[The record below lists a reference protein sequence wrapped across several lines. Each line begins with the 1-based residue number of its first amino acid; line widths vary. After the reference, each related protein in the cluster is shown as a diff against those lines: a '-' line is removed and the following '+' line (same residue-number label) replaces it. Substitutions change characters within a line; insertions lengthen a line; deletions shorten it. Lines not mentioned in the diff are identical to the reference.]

1 MKKLLF
7 ALILAPIA
15 VLGQYT
21 VKSKMVSGKK
31 EIITTNYI
39 KGYVVD
45 GSGKEYEGEIQL
57 KIVNTDTTEIR
68 YKGPNK
74 EKLKF
79 DRMKILDYGPAKLLV
94 SEVKNDY
101 KNEIQ
106 NFHPGYIVLSNGKK
120 VEGMVASRKRELA
133 ESDGTKMLGPIGVKF
148 ADESEEITEYM
159 GADFEVSYY
168 MQNING
174 EEYHFV
180 NAHGVYVTVENPN
193 GRFSYFRNPKPTH
206 VREGAT
212 NLTRYAVEEVTEE
225 LAEEAAQAT
234 AQKSFESSMNSGE
247 SLSTSVGN
255 ATADAM
261 NVYNGIRG
269 AVNTEDMTITFRE
282 YYIVDNKTGQ
292 SELVY
297 KKNVE
302 EVLNKFLGDCGVT
315 SSEIEEVA
323 RVTELDNVMVFL
335 KENACD

>member
-1 MKKLLF
+1 MKKLLI
-7 ALILAPIA
+7 ALILAPIIA
-15 VLGQYT
+15 FGQYT
-21 VKSKMVSGKK
+21 VKSKMLSGKK

-45 GSGKEYEGEIQL
+45 ESGKQMDGEIQL
-57 KIVNTDTTEIR
+57 KIVNTDTVEIR
-68 YKGPNK
+68 FKSDSGDK
-74 EKLKF
+74 MKF

-101 KNEIQ
+101 HNEIQ
-106 NFHPGYIVLSNGKK
+106 NFHPGYIVLTNGKK

-133 ESDGTKMLGPIGVKF
+133 ESDGSKMLGPIGVKY

-159 GADFEVSYY
+159 GKDFEVSYY
-168 MQNING
+168 MQKING
-174 EEYHFV
+174 VENHFV
-180 NAHGVYVTVENPN
+180 NTHGVYVTVENPN
-193 GRFSYFRNPKPTH
+193 GRFSYFRNPKPTN

-212 NLTRYAVEEVTEE
+212 NLTRYAVDEVTEE
-225 LAEEAAQAT
+225 LAEEAAQAV
-234 AQKSFESSMNSGE
+234 AQKSFENNVNSGQ

-269 AVNTEDMTITFRE
+269 AVNTEDLTITFRE

-323 RVTELDNVMVFL
+323 KVTELDNVMVFL
-335 KENACD
+335 RENSCD